1 MKKYSILLLLI
12 VTATSFAQEQ
22 LNNYKY
28 IIVPKQFDTF
38 KEENQYQTSTLVK
51 YVLENQ
57 GFNVFYDDDL
67 PSELNANRCLG
78 LLVVLVNNSN
88 MFTTKTAIAFKDCH
102 TKIVYTTAEGT
113 SKIKEYKGSYNEAI
127 KDALSS
133 LNTMNYQYTEQ
144 ASKPVVVSFQN
155 DVKNIAPKVQNAG
168 SEANSSSGALKNQEA
183 ENSASIA
190 EQIVKVVPLE
200 NEGISEVDY
209 YAQPIENGYQ
219 LVDSSPK
226 IVMKMLATSKSN
238 IFLAEEINGYSG
250 IIYAGEKGAWFFE
263 YYEDTTL
270 LVKPLRI
277 KF

>member
-12 VTATSFAQEQ
+12 ATATSFAQEQ

-28 IIVPKQFDTF
+28 LIVPKQFDTF

-67 PSELNANRCLG
+67 PSDLNANRCLG

-88 MFTTKTAIAFKDCH
+88 MFTTKTAIAFKDCT
-102 TKIVYTTAEGT
+102 TKIVYTTTEGA
-113 SKIKEYKGSYNEAI
+113 SKIKEYKGSFNEAI

-133 LNTMNYQYTEQ
+133 LNTMNYQYTEP
-144 ASKPVVVSFQN
+144 ASEPIVVSFKN
-155 DVKNIAPKVQNAG
+155 DVKNVAPKVQDAG
-168 SEANSSSGALKNQEA
+168 SEEKLSMEALNNQDA
-183 ENSASIA
+183 EHSASIV
-190 EQIVKVVPLE
+190 EQKVNVVPLE
-200 NEGISEVDY
+200 NIRISEVDY

-226 IVMKMLATSKSN
+226 IVMKMLATSKTN
-238 IFLAEEINGYSG
+238 IFMAQEINGYSG
-250 IIYAGEKGAWFFE
+250 IMYAGENGEWFFE

-270 LVKPLRI
+270 VVKSLRI

>member
-1 MKKYSILLLLI
+1 MKTYCILFLLI
-12 VTATSFAQEQ
+12 ATATSFAQEQ

-67 PSELNANRCLG
+67 PGDLNANRCLG

-88 MFTTKTAIAFKDCH
+88 MFTTKTALAFKDCT

-113 SKIKEYKGSYNEAI
+113 SKIKEYKGSYHEAI

-133 LNTMNYQYTEQ
+133 LNTINYQYKEP
-144 ASKPVVVSFQN
+144 ASEAVVVSFKN
-155 DVKNIAPKVQNAG
+155 DVKNRTPIVQNAD
-168 SEANSSSGALKNQEA
+168 SDEDLSIKALKNQDADTSSRVA
-183 ENSASIA
+183 EHIIN
-190 EQIVKVVPLE
+190 VVPLE
-200 NEGISEVDY
+200 NTPVSKVDY

-226 IVMKMLATSKSN
+226 IILKMFATSKTN

-250 IIYAGEKGAWFFE
+250 IIYAGGKGEWFFE

-270 LVKPLRI
+270 RVKSLSI